1 MLHFSKA
8 KIWMIAAVCALGVL
22 FSLPN
27 FISPGTL
34 PSWVPQHRINLGLDL
49 QGGSYLLLEVDMDT
63 VIRERL
69 EGALDTTRTALR
81 TANIRYTDLA
91 VRDRAVTFTLNDAS
105 QSEAARAALGDLL
118 GASVSQTQRDFS
130 FSNDGPRV
138 QVALTE
144 RGITDRAAR
153 AVEQSIEIVR
163 RRIDETGVNE
173 PVIARQGSNRILV
186 QLPGVTDPDRIKRL
200 LGQTAKMTFHLLGD
214 ETAARGSA
222 APPGTQWLPS
232 IDPASRGQQYLVR
245 KKIEVDGASLL
256 DARPGA
262 DQRNGTWVVNFEFD
276 SAGARRFAEITKAN
290 VGRPFAIVLDG
301 KVISAPVIREPI
313 TGGRGQISGNFTT
326 QSANDLAV
334 LLRAGALPAPLTIVE
349 ERTIGPDLGA
359 DSIRAGILACLVG
372 FVLVVSYMIISY
384 GLFGVYANI
393 ALIFNLFL
401 TIAALSLLNATLTL
415 PGIAGLLLTLGMSV
429 DANILI
435 NERIREESRKGRSAF
450 AAMEAGFT
458 RAFATIVDA
467 NLTTLIKMVLL
478 YAVGTGTIRG
488 FAVTIS
494 LGIITSMFTA
504 TIVTRLLMV
513 TWLKKHRPKV
523 LSVTTGFRL
532 APDDTKIRFMR
543 GKRLGLIFSVLL
555 SLASIGLF
563 IKPGLNYGV
572 DFAGGIVMEIRT
584 PDAAE
589 LPRTA

>member
-1 MLHFSKA
+1 M
-8 KIWMIAAVCALGVL
+8 
-22 FSLPN
+22 
-27 FISPGTL
+27 
-34 PSWVPQHRINLGLDL
+34 
-49 QGGSYLLLEVDMDT
+49 
-63 VIRERL
+63 
-69 EGALDTTRTALR
+69 
-81 TANIRYTDLA
+81 
-91 VRDRAVTFTLNDAS
+91 
-105 QSEAARAALGDLL
+105 
-118 GASVSQTQRDFS
+118 
-130 FSNDGPRV
+130 
-138 QVALTE
+138 
-144 RGITDRAAR
+144 
-153 AVEQSIEIVR
+153 
-163 RRIDETGVNE
+163 
-173 PVIARQGSNRILV
+173 
-186 QLPGVTDPDRIKRL
+186 
-200 LGQTAKMTFHLLGD
+200 
-214 ETAARGSA
+214 
-222 APPGTQWLPS
+222 
-232 IDPASRGQQYLVR
+232 
-245 KKIEVDGASLL
+245 
-256 DARPGA
+256 
-262 DQRNGTWVVNFEFD
+262 
-276 SAGARRFAEITKAN
+276 
-290 VGRPFAIVLDG
+290 
-301 KVISAPVIREPI
+301 
-313 TGGRGQISGNFTT
+313 
-326 QSANDLAV
+326 

-384 GLFGVYANI
+384 GLFGLYANI

-415 PGIAGLLLTLGMSV
+415 PGIAGLLLTLGHV
-429 DANILI
+429 GRRQHPDQRTHTRGIAEGPLG
-435 NERIREESRKGRSAF
+435 IRGNGSGLH
-450 AAMEAGFT
+450 

-504 TIVTRLLMV
+504 TVVTRLLMV

-584 PDAAE
+584 PDAANFPE
-589 LPRTA
+589 LRESLAQLNLGPVQLQQFGQPTDVLIRFERQPGDEANAAAGGEEGSGQAGGGVPRHPDPACRIGRRLGQR